1 MTLVLVIGIGAGS
14 LLLAGLVWSIRCPD
28 LRLWPPK
35 RSTLL
40 QKLLVWALTLLIFG
54 SALYLGIAEWN
65 SLGWPVAL
73 RWAVGL
79 PMIIMGNVVVWM
91 GLAQIGLAATSGEA
105 TGLRTQGLYRY
116 SRNPQYV
123 ADVFILCGWLVLSA
137 SAMALPVVVL
147 GILVL
152 VIAPLAEEPWL
163 AENYGQQYDAY
174 RSNVPRYI

>member
-1 MTLVLVIGIGAGS
+1 MTLILVIGIGAAS
-14 LLLAGLVWSIRCPD
+14 LLLAGLIWSIRHPD

-35 RSTLL
+35 QSTFI

-73 RWAVGL
+73 RWTVGL
-79 PMIIMGNVVVWM
+79 PMIIIGNMVVWM
-91 GLAQIGLAATSGEA
+91 GVVQIGLAATSGEA

-123 ADVFILCGWLVLSA
+123 ADVLILCGWLILSA
-137 SAMALPVVVL
+137 SAMALPVAVF

-163 AENYGQQYDAY
+163 AEKYGQQYDVY
-174 RSNVPRYI
+174 RSSVPRYI